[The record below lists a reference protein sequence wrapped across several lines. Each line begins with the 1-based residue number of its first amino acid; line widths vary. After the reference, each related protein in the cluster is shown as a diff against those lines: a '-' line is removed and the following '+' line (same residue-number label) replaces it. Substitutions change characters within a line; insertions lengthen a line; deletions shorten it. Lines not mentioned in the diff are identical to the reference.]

1 MFRCDGYEV
10 IKLFRRAG
18 LLLGFENEDHV
29 SCARLPSMCRSGA
42 FIVSLGGEASQRVIA
57 VRAEGEKRERGRE
70 GGRGCQAS
78 SDVCC
83 QELRPARR
91 EGFATADK
99 QGREGL
105 RRGRAGGR
113 MKRVK
118 RRYYGLPFEVSSGR
132 LSVS

>member
-57 VRAEGEKRERGRE
+57 EGEKRERGRE
-70 GGRGCQAS
+70 GGGGVKRQMTCAVKSCGPRGGKA
-78 SDVCC
+78 
-83 QELRPARR
+83 LRPLISKGGR
-91 EGFATADK
+91 GF
-99 QGREGL
+99 G
-105 RRGRAGGR
+105 AGGR
-113 MKRVK
+113 PDETSQKTLLRP
-118 RRYYGLPFEVSSGR
+118 PF
-132 LSVS
+132 